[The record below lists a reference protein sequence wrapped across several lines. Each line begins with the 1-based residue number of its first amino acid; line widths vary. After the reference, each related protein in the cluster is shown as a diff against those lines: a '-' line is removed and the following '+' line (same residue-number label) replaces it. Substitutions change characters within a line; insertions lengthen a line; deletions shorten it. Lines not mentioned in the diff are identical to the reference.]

1 MIKVFILQDKIKSS
15 YVPLLYSN
23 LGRIEKR
30 NRLFENKASMGL
42 TAKIFDVKDNIEEV
56 DFLLVP
62 YEYFSINNPDYIKKY
77 ISLST
82 KHNKKIIIFD
92 FTDYDEEINVSNSII
107 FRTSQ
112 YRYKKRR
119 RNNDRC
125 NKIFNTKRY
134 R

>member
-56 DFLLVP
+56 DFLGK
-62 YEYFSINNPDYIKKY
+62 N
-77 ISLST
+77 
-82 KHNKKIIIFD
+82 
-92 FTDYDEEINVSNSII
+92 
-107 FRTSQ
+107 Q
-112 YRYKKRR
+112 KKRGPSDGNEMYSCADKDNISK
-119 RNNDRC
+119 NNYAYGFSESVSCVEKTAEQKPGCRDIDYSQDE
-125 NKIFNTKRY
+125 KKKPPV
-134 R
+134 